1 MKISWNWLK
10 RHADLDGVNPYD
22 MANRFTMA
30 VAELEGIHEFGE
42 TYDRV
47 LTARILGSR
56 PHPNSQRL
64 ALVDLDLGNGR
75 TVTAVS
81 GAPNLTPGLVIPFA
95 QPGVVLEGI
104 EGKPTVKEA
113 DVKGIVSPGITCSEL
128 ELGISQDHTG
138 LLEFPPETP
147 VGVPLTDVLPVHDY
161 ILEIDNK
168 SITHRPDLWGHRGL
182 AREVAALAGRRLLPV
197 DTTIPEG
204 TEDPLAVRVDAPD
217 LCPRYCALA
226 FDGVKVAGS
235 PLWLKLALSR
245 VGVRPISNVVD
256 ATNFAMLDV
265 GNPLHAFDAR
275 FIEQDT
281 IVVRRALPDEI
292 LVTLDGWERHLLPD
306 DLVIA
311 DGAKGVALAGVMGG
325 ENSEIKDDT
334 TRVVLEA
341 ACFNASAIRRTSSRL
356 QLRTEA
362 SARFEKGLDM
372 KLALD
377 VTALFV
383 RLMAEVAPG
392 CRVASRL
399 YNVSVPE
406 PAATVIRLAPEFVRR
421 KLGADIPDSAMKAM
435 LEGIEFQVDERGDE
449 FHITVPSFRATRD
462 IRIPED
468 IVEEIGRIYGYD
480 NIDPV
485 PLLAPVTP
493 PPVVLSRQ
501 LDSLVR
507 QSLVTSGYNEV
518 MTYSFASSALAET
531 LGVSLQGAVELANPI
546 SSDLPVL
553 RQSLIPNLLGLAAKN
568 GLLRDDFRLFEVGR
582 VFFAAPQTGQIP
594 VQQRR
599 VAGILYSR
607 NGDNFELYRNVRSH
621 VESLFHRLGRG
632 EAVLVEAGSE
642 WKAPWV
648 VLDKARCIL
657 LRTRADGAQGV
668 PDTRPV
674 KMPDGDWWLLD
685 GESADPVGIV
695 GMLSPVVRD
704 RLKLRGKAVF
714 FEINLEP
721 VFTAAEVVRKFKPL
735 PRFPAIQNDLSVLVD
750 MAVPY
755 ERVAGA
761 IRESGGTLLDEMDL
775 FAIFRGGPIPE
786 GKKSLS
792 FHLRFRSTERTL
804 QDQEVEPVVKGI
816 LAALREK
823 VGGEIR
829 E

>member
-10 RHADLDGVNPYD
+10 RHADLEGVNPYD

-75 TVTAVS
+75 QVTAVS

-104 EGKPTVKEA
+104 EGKPTVCEA
-113 DVKGIVSPGITCSEL
+113 DVKGVVSPGVTCSEL

-138 LLEFPPETP
+138 LLEFPPDTP

-168 SITHRPDLWGHRGL
+168 SITHRPDLWGHRGI
-182 AREVAALAGRRLLPV
+182 AREVAALAGRRLLPF
-197 DTTIPEG
+197 DGSIPEG
-204 TEDPLAVRVDAPD
+204 REDPLVVRVDAPD

-226 FDGVKVAGS
+226 FDGVKVARS

-281 IVVRRALPDEI
+281 IVVRRARPGEV

-341 ACFNASAIRRTSSRL
+341 ACFNPSAIRRTSSRL

-372 KLALD
+372 KAALD

-392 CRVASRL
+392 SRVASKL

-406 PAATVIRLAPEFVRR
+406 PAATVIRVSPEFIRR
-421 KLGADIPDSAMKAM
+421 KLGVDIPDSAMKGM
-435 LEGIEFQVDERGDE
+435 LEGIEFVVDERGGE
-449 FHITVPSFRATRD
+449 FHITVPTFRATRD

-485 PLLAPVTP
+485 PLLAAVAP
-493 PPVVLSRQ
+493 PPVVVSR
-501 LDSLVR
+501 SLEARVR

-518 MTYSFASSALAET
+518 MTYSFASSTLAEAI
-531 LGVSLQGAVELANPI
+531 GHSLAGAVELANPI
-546 SSDLPVL
+546 SSDMPVL
-553 RQSLIPNLLGLAAKN
+553 RQSLVPNLLGLAVKN
-568 GLLRDDFRLFEVGR
+568 ALQRDDFRLFEVGR
-582 VFFAAPQTGQIP
+582 VFYAAQEAGQIP
-594 VQQRR
+594 HQERR
-599 VAGILYSR
+599 AAGILYSK

-621 VESLFHRLGRG
+621 VEALFHRLGRG
-632 EAVLVEAGSE
+632 EARMVEADAS
-642 WKAPWV
+642 WQAPWV
-648 VLDKARCIL
+648 VQDKARGIL
-657 LRTRADGAQGV
+657 LNSEDGAL
-668 PDTRPV
+668 T
-674 KMPDGDWWLLD
+674 
-685 GESADPVGIV
+685 GIV

-704 RLKLRGKAVF
+704 RLKLRGKAAF

-721 VFTAAEVVRKFKPL
+721 VFAAREVVRKFKPL
-735 PRFPAIQNDLSVLVD
+735 PRFPAIQNDLSVLVAMD
-750 MAVPY
+750 VPY
-755 ERVAGA
+755 EKVAGA
-761 IRESGGTLLDEMDL
+761 IQDAGGTLLDEMEL

-792 FHLRFRSTERTL
+792 FHLRFRSPDRTL
-804 QDQEVEPVVKGI
+804 QDQEVDPVVKGI